1 MSARVCECVG
11 VLSALCSL
19 QGLSVSGPETER
31 LPRGDGSAES
41 SRWTREPQALQHRR
55 RLAVLTVLLTQVG
68 SPTPTDHPISPTP
81 TDHPISLP
89 NSGSRTCLEKPSLLP
104 AAAGPCPVPQILT
117 PPHPLA
123 APRPS
128 FRHRCPTGATETRM
142 APLIGAASR
151 DLPPECQVGT
161 ALSPGRPG
169 LCSVTPTAGSFSVL
183 RSLQVTPNPMAVSR
197 LLRAWNPGAAT
208 PPKSRRG
215 AGPRSRGTSRPG
227 WRWCGW
233 SGSWLGGLPQLH
245 TCGSLHRGP
254 PAPAARW
261 TGGGLHKVGRGPE
274 PAQRSSPP
282 SPCHCPISLG

>member
-1 MSARVCECVG
+1 MFWLHCTACRV
-11 VLSALCSL
+11 SQFPD
-19 QGLSVSGPETER
+19 QGLNGCPGRWKRRAQRLDPGAPGSSAPTPSGRSHCPAHPGRIPNPHQPPHLPPRLREQDVSGET
-31 LPRGDGSAES
+31 
-41 SRWTREPQALQHRR
+41 
-55 RLAVLTVLLTQVG
+55 
-68 SPTPTDHPISPTP
+68 
-81 TDHPISLP
+81 
-89 NSGSRTCLEKPSLLP
+89 LP
-104 AAAGPCPVPQILT
+104 AACRCRPMSRPPNPDPSSSSGPSQ
-117 PPHPLA
+117 A
-123 APRPS
+123 S

-151 DLPPECQVGT
+151 DLPPECQMGT

-227 WRWCGW
+227 WRGCGW

-245 TCGSLHRGP
+245 TCGSLHGWP

-274 PAQRSSPP
+274 PAQSSSPP